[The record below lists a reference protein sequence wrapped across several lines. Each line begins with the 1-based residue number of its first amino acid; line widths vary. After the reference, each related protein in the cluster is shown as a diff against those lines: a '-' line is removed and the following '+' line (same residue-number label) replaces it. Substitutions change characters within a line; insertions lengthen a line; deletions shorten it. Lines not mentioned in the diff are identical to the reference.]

1 VEVDE
6 ADYAFGS
13 IRHTGYGLD
22 QPPVDRKSLSPGGD
36 ELVDVT
42 AG

>member
-1 VEVDE
+1 LISRQWIE
-6 ADYAFGS
+6 
-13 IRHTGYGLD
+13 
-22 QPPVDRKSLSPGGD
+22 KSLSPGGD